1 MTGKKKR
8 NGVPHSL
15 EPSHT
20 TFALPQFFSGEHVPL
35 FISALYF
42 IVMCSTA
49 FTYHTIGDYGV
60 ETDFYWTYIPHAQ
73 KILKGVLEVDPFKGP
88 GYELILAAV
97 GSVAGEF
104 FRAGI
109 LISLVS
115 AAVVLYVTYKL
126 IAKLFNPE
134 CAVIISVALV
144 TNYTFLKYSYT
155 TGTDMFFNMLAV
167 IVLFFLLRSTGLRFW
182 ELAVAGA
189 VTGYAYVSRYN
200 AISFYLAAA
209 VGLILLNYKNVPM
222 KDRLTATGIFILAS
236 LVFVVPWS
244 LYCHRETGNFFYN
257 KNYLN
262 IAYEM
267 YGKGKVGWDEY
278 WWKMSGKFSSYIDV
292 LVQDPGGF
300 VRQIFTNAGEH
311 FWNDISS
318 LVDLPL
324 GIFAAGGIVALI
336 QQKIDRQQLMYF
348 VFAAAFYLV
357 LLPVFYGER
366 FSLFLAPTI
375 LLLVAV
381 FFQWR
386 KIPAMGFAR
395 FGVKHVVLI
404 VVMFIAGRGALEKV
418 SGDIDSGPSEIL
430 QLRDAFFQHS
440 AGVPDGTII
449 MARKPQA
456 AYYLKMKFVPF
467 AYVNSIDELISE
479 CRKAHADYLFYS
491 GIEAGLRPQFSYLLD
506 PARAPR
512 QLQPVVEVYNPPA
525 VLYQMKY
532 E

>member
-8 NGVPHSL
+8 NGAPHSP

-20 TFALPQFFSGEHVPL
+20 AFTLPQFFTGERAPL
-35 FISALYF
+35 FISVLYF

-60 ETDFYWTYIPHAQ
+60 ETDSYWTYIPQAQ
-73 KILKGVLEVDPFKGP
+73 NILKGVLEVDQFKGP
-88 GYELILAAV
+88 GYEFVLAAV
-97 GSVAGEF
+97 SSVTGEL
-104 FRAGI
+104 FRAGM

-115 AAVVLYVTYKL
+115 AAVVLYLTYKV
-126 IAKLFNPE
+126 IAKFFNPE
-134 CAVIISVALV
+134 CALVVSVALA

-167 IVLFFLLRSTGLRFW
+167 IVLFFLLKSTELRLW

-189 VTGYAYVSRYN
+189 VTGYAYVTRYN
-200 AISFYLAAA
+200 AISFYLAAVA
-209 VGLILLNYKNVPM
+209 GLILLNYKNLPM
-222 KDRLTATGIFILAS
+222 KDRLTAAGVFILAS

-244 LYCHRETGNFFYN
+244 LYCHRETGSFSYN
-257 KNYLN
+257 KNYVN

-267 YGKGKVGWDEY
+267 YGKGKVSWDEF
-278 WWKMSGKFSSYIDV
+278 WWKMSGKFSSYVDV
-292 LVQDPGGF
+292 LVQNPGGF
-300 VRQIFTNAGEH
+300 VRQILVNAGEH

-318 LVDLPL
+318 LVELPL

-336 QQKIDRQQLMYF
+336 QQKVDRRQGMYF
-348 VFAAAFYLV
+348 IFAAAFYLV

-375 LLLVAV
+375 LLLTVV

-386 KIPAMGFAR
+386 RIPAMGFAR

-404 VVMFIAGRGALEKV
+404 VVMFIAGRTAIEKV
-418 SGDIDSGPSEIL
+418 ASDIDSGPSEIL

-440 AGVPDGTII
+440 AGAPEGTVI

-467 AYVNSIDELISE
+467 AYVNSIGELISE
-479 CRKAHADYLFYS
+479 CRKHRVDYLFYS

-512 QLQPVVEVYNPPA
+512 QLHPVVQVYNPPA